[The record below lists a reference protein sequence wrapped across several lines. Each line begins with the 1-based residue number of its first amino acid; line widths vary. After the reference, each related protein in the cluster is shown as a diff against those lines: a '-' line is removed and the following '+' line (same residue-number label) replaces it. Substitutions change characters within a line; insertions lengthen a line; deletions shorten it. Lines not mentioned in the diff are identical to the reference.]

1 MMNILEKEDL
11 IKGLPDNV
19 LQQQMQAPTGELP
32 QYLLISEIQRRT
44 DMRKSL
50 QEQPKQESVSE
61 QIMMEGIMANRPPM
75 QPQMPPQ
82 MPPMPPQMPQMP
94 MEQPPMGMAQ
104 GGVVRMANGGEVE
117 RIRQVINDLIAQG
130 APQDRID
137 DLIQQLRLYGERNI
151 AGRDQ
156 EIAGEYANIGRDL
169 YGVQDEP
176 VVSRD
181 YPETNV
187 SQEIADLTR
196 ISQLEDQDMGRARM
210 QSGIDTMEVEAST
223 QDDPRYRQAQ
233 GISFLETP
241 QLYLQDK
248 AREGITS
255 LMDYFSSEREVDP
268 ESMALRDV
276 LSRGIETIKPEV
288 LTQGQVEDRARGN
301 RQLLKAAEASALGT
315 IEDAKGIGSLLLP
328 EGGIKVDPKFEDM
341 LSGEMSK
348 MDYARYAG
356 SELAKPFLGIGS
368 KISDYANN
376 FLSEAEIASPAYY
389 DRSYQTGIIANDPR
403 FQERVNTY
411 NRLKEEYGSDVAAA
425 QAIRSAGGQAID
437 MAGDVG
443 KTLAEGASEIKEAS
457 TPFVRQLFTGTQ
469 EVTPDAE
476 IGGITTVDALKTV
489 ANPGAAA
496 LNLGRSIPDSIRK
509 LFSQYRDKDNVA
521 TNASELVDQKKNQGQ
536 NDNSVVAGTTGAVSK
551 NAGDQS
557 NLGNVPAPDDDF
569 DPRITDDDGL
579 TTYTTGSLGDYENRL
594 KGILDEERR
603 GGAEAMVAAGLAISE
618 GKNIGQAL
626 GSASQAASQ
635 ARDTQVE
642 RQLKAFSALSKNRQQ
657 NALLNLKKKVEQGR
671 ATRGEINLLRALL
684 QAGTDPDYAEN
695 MARQYLPKMA
705 GVSRE
710 GYEVVGTRPG

>member
-82 MPPMPPQMPQMP
+82 MPQQMPPQMPQMP

-248 AREGITS
+248 AREGITG
-255 LMDYFSSEREVDP
+255 LIDYFSPEGEVDEVDQ

-276 LSRGIETIKPEV
+276 LARMNPYVSGRTIQESIVGGLEDINPEM
-288 LTQGQVEDRARGN
+288 LTQGQVEDRAREN
-301 RQLLKAAEASALGT
+301 KRLLKSLQMTSLGAVEDALMPIGGIEGAALAAEQAGEFADSYTKDYRKRLAERFAPIPEFIEKDQYGAALGQFIRGGYGT
-315 IEDAKGIGSLLLP
+315 VADTIGSVRETGMDLGSAAYDIAQPQAQDLAEQVVFGTQDPEAIDAATVGDVLP
-328 EGGIKVDPKFEDM
+328 SWMTKYLPID
-341 LSGEMSK
+341 
-348 MDYARYAG
+348 
-356 SELAKPFLGIGS
+356 
-368 KISDYANN
+368 
-376 FLSEAEIASPAYY
+376 
-389 DRSYQTGIIANDPR
+389 
-403 FQERVNTY
+403 
-411 NRLKEEYGSDVAAA
+411 A
-425 QAIRSAGGQAID
+425 QAD
-437 MAGDVG
+437 FGDTVG
-443 KTLAEGASEIKEAS
+443 
-457 TPFVRQLFTGTQ
+457 
-469 EVTPDAE
+469 E
-476 IGGITTVDALKTV
+476 IGGTITGTAS
-489 ANPGAAA
+489 
-496 LNLGRSIPDSIRK
+496 NLYDRAKGLLPFTGGVNVTGGD
-509 LFSQYRDKDNVA
+509 VA
-521 TNASELVDQKKNQGQ
+521 TQSESDANLIEETTAVQENNNQITSDQ
-536 NDNSVVAGTTGAVSK
+536 
-551 NAGDQS
+551 
-557 NLGNVPAPDDDF
+557 PAPDDVV

-579 TTYTTGSLGDYENRL
+579 TTYTTGSLGDYEQRL
-594 KGILDEERR
+594 KGILDEKRR
-603 GGAEAMVAAGLAISE
+603 GGSEAMVAAGLAISE

-626 GSASQAASQ
+626 GAASQAASQ

-657 NALLNLKKKVEQGR
+657 NALLNLKNKVESGR
-671 ATRGEINLLRALL
+671 ATRGEISLLVALLRT
-684 QAGTDPDYAEN
+684 GTDPTYAEE
-695 MARQYLPKMA
+695 MARKYLPKMA
-705 GVSRE
+705 GTSGKE
-710 GYEVVGTRPG
+710 NMSIVGTRPG

>member
-1 MMNILEKEDL
+1 MTMNILEKEDL
-11 IKGLPDNV
+11 IKGLPDSE
-19 LQQQMQAPTGELP
+19 LQRQMQSPTGELP
-32 QYLLISEIQRRT
+32 QFLLISEIQRRT

-50 QEQPKQESVSE
+50 QEQPKQETVSD

-75 QPQMPPQ
+75 QPQMPQQMPPQ
-82 MPPMPPQMPQMP
+82 MPPMPPQMPM
-94 MEQPPMGMAQ
+94 PPMGMAQ

-137 DLIQQLRLYGERNI
+137 DLIQQLRLYGVKNT

-156 EIAGEYANIGRDL
+156 EIAGEYANIARDL

-176 VVSRD
+176 VVPMD

-248 AREGITS
+248 AREGITG
-255 LMDYFSSEREVDP
+255 LIDYFSPEGEVDQ

-276 LSRGIETIKPEV
+276 LARMNPKRAIQESIVEELEDINPEI
-288 LTQGQVEDRARGN
+288 LTQGQVEDRAREN
-301 RQLLKAAEASALGT
+301 KRLLKSLQMTSLGAVEDALMPIGGIEGAALAAEQAGEFADSYTKDYRKRLAERFAPIPEFIEKDQYGAALGQFIRGGYGT
-315 IEDAKGIGSLLLP
+315 VADTIGSVRETGMDLGSAAYDIAQPQAQDLAEQVVFGTQDPEAIDAATVGDVLP
-328 EGGIKVDPKFEDM
+328 SWMTKYLPID
-341 LSGEMSK
+341 
-348 MDYARYAG
+348 
-356 SELAKPFLGIGS
+356 
-368 KISDYANN
+368 
-376 FLSEAEIASPAYY
+376 
-389 DRSYQTGIIANDPR
+389 
-403 FQERVNTY
+403 
-411 NRLKEEYGSDVAAA
+411 A
-425 QAIRSAGGQAID
+425 QAD
-437 MAGDVG
+437 FGDTVG
-443 KTLAEGASEIKEAS
+443 
-457 TPFVRQLFTGTQ
+457 
-469 EVTPDAE
+469 E
-476 IGGITTVDALKTV
+476 IGGTITGTASNLYDRAKGLLPFTGGENVTGGDV
-489 ANPGAAA
+489 ANQAETKATVIEEAA
-496 LNLGRSIPDSIRK
+496 G
-509 LFSQYRDKDNVA
+509 
-521 TNASELVDQKKNQGQ
+521 KKAGNNQ
-536 NDNSVVAGTTGAVSK
+536 NI
-551 NAGDQS
+551 GDQS
-557 NLGNVPAPDDDF
+557 NLDNVPAPDDDF

-594 KGILDEERR
+594 KGILDEKRR

-626 GSASQAASQ
+626 GAASQAASQ

-657 NALLNLKKKVEQGR
+657 NELLRLKDKVESGR
-671 ATRGEINLLRALL
+671 ATRGEINLLVALL
-684 QAGTDPDYAEN
+684 RTGTDPTYAEE

-705 GVSRE
+705 GTSGKE
-710 GYEVVGTRPG
+710 NMSIVGTRPG

>member
-19 LQQQMQAPTGELP
+19 LQQQMQNPTGELP

-50 QEQPKQESVSE
+50 QEQPKQETVSD

-75 QPQMPPQ
+75 QPQMPQQMLPQ
-82 MPPMPPQMPQMP
+82 MPPMPPQMPQM
-94 MEQPPMGMAQ
+94 PMGMAQ

-176 VVSRD
+176 VVSIGNSEQD
-181 YPETNV
+181 F
-187 SQEIADLTR
+187 SKEILTR
-196 ISQLEDQDMGRARM
+196 ALESRDMDAARM
-210 QSGIDTMEVEAST
+210 QSVLDESAQSDEVTNMNVSEIPEGDVRPAFRSPMMNILGRDFKNPVFGDYDSNTVLGELLTAYRDPSTTNEQGDLLYQQMQNVLKDTYKNIE
-223 QDDPRYRQAQ
+223 
-233 GISFLETP
+233 
-241 QLYLQDK
+241 
-248 AREGITS
+248 
-255 LMDYFSSEREVDP
+255 DP
-268 ESMALRDV
+268 ERIEADQRIRRAVMAERLG
-276 LSRGIETIKPEV
+276 RG
-288 LTQGQVEDRARGN
+288 VE
-301 RQLLKAAEASALGT
+301 
-315 IEDAKGIGSLLLP
+315 GIGSLLVP
-328 EGGIKVDPKFEDM
+328 EGGINVDPKFEDM
-341 LSGEMSK
+341 LSGKMSK

-356 SELAKPFLGIGS
+356 SEMAKPILGIGS
-368 KISDYANN
+368 MISDYASK
-376 FLSEAEIASPAYY
+376 FLSEAEIGSPAYY

-403 FQERVNTY
+403 FQERVDLY

-443 KTLAEGASEIKEAS
+443 ENVAEAASEIKEAS
-457 TPFVRQLFTGTQ
+457 TPFFRQLFTGTQ

-476 IGGITTVDALKTV
+476 TGSGAGIGDIIRDFVMPGYKTNAEKNVSTDLETEAKKV
-489 ANPGAAA
+489 AN
-496 LNLGRSIPDSIRK
+496 
-509 LFSQYRDKDNVA
+509 
-521 TNASELVDQKKNQGQ
+521 QKQNQGQ
-536 NDNSVVAGTTGAVSK
+536 KDESVVAGTTGAVSK

-557 NLGNVPAPDDDF
+557 NPDNVPAPDDVV

-626 GSASQAASQ
+626 GAASQAASQ

-657 NALLNLKKKVEQGR
+657 NALLNLKKKVEEGT
-671 ATRGEINLLRALL
+671 ATRAEQRFFQYMLSSGIVSPDLAMQLEEYARNLLP
-684 QAGTDPDYAEN
+684 QAQSGKE
-695 MARQYLPKMA
+695 KM
-705 GVSRE
+705 SI
-710 GYEVVGTRPG
+710 VGTRPG

>member
-1 MMNILEKEDL
+1 MTMNILEKEDL
-11 IKGLPDNV
+11 IKGLPDSE
-19 LQQQMQAPTGELP
+19 LQRQMQSPTGELP
-32 QYLLISEIQRRT
+32 QFLLISEIQRRT

-50 QEQPKQESVSE
+50 QEQPKQETVSD

-75 QPQMPPQ
+75 QPQMPQQMPPQ
-82 MPPMPPQMPQMP
+82 MPPMPPQMPM
-94 MEQPPMGMAQ
+94 PPMGMAQ

-137 DLIQQLRLYGERNI
+137 DLIQQLRLYGVKNT

-156 EIAGEYANIGRDL
+156 EIAGEYANIARDL

-176 VVSRD
+176 VVPMD

-255 LMDYFSSEREVDP
+255 LIDYFSPEGEVDQ

-276 LSRGIETIKPEV
+276 LARMNPKRAIQESIVEELEDINPEI
-288 LTQGQVEDRARGN
+288 LTQGQVEDRAREN
-301 RQLLKAAEASALGT
+301 KRLLKSLQMTSLGAVEDALMPIGGIEGAALAAEQAGEFADSYTKDYRKRLAERFAPIPEFIEKDQYGAALGQFIRGGYGT
-315 IEDAKGIGSLLLP
+315 VADTIGSVRETGMDLGSAAYDIAQPQAQDLAEQVVFGTQDPEAIDAATVGDVLP
-328 EGGIKVDPKFEDM
+328 SWMTKYLPID
-341 LSGEMSK
+341 
-348 MDYARYAG
+348 
-356 SELAKPFLGIGS
+356 
-368 KISDYANN
+368 
-376 FLSEAEIASPAYY
+376 
-389 DRSYQTGIIANDPR
+389 
-403 FQERVNTY
+403 
-411 NRLKEEYGSDVAAA
+411 A
-425 QAIRSAGGQAID
+425 QAD
-437 MAGDVG
+437 FGDTVG
-443 KTLAEGASEIKEAS
+443 
-457 TPFVRQLFTGTQ
+457 
-469 EVTPDAE
+469 E
-476 IGGITTVDALKTV
+476 IGGTITGTASNLYDRAKGLLPFTGGENVTGGDV
-489 ANPGAAA
+489 ANQAETKATVIEEAA
-496 LNLGRSIPDSIRK
+496 G
-509 LFSQYRDKDNVA
+509 
-521 TNASELVDQKKNQGQ
+521 KKAGNNQ
-536 NDNSVVAGTTGAVSK
+536 NI
-551 NAGDQS
+551 GDQS
-557 NLGNVPAPDDDF
+557 NLDNVPAPDDVV

-594 KGILDEERR
+594 KGILDEKRR

-626 GSASQAASQ
+626 GAASQAASQ

-657 NALLNLKKKVEQGR
+657 NELLRLKDKVESGR
-671 ATRGEINLLRALL
+671 ATRGEINLLVALL
-684 QAGTDPDYAEN
+684 RTGTDPTYAEE

-705 GVSRE
+705 GTSGKE
-710 GYEVVGTRPG
+710 NMSIVGTRPG

>member
-1 MMNILEKEDL
+1 MTMNILEKEDL
-11 IKGLPDNV
+11 IKGLPDSE
-19 LQQQMQAPTGELP
+19 LQRQMQSPTGELP
-32 QYLLISEIQRRT
+32 QFLLISEIQRRT

-50 QEQPKQESVSE
+50 QEQPKQETVSD

-75 QPQMPPQ
+75 QPQMPQQMPPQ
-82 MPPMPPQMPQMP
+82 MPPMPPQMPM
-94 MEQPPMGMAQ
+94 PPMGMAQ

-137 DLIQQLRLYGERNI
+137 DLIQQLRLYGVKNT

-156 EIAGEYANIGRDL
+156 EIAGEYANIARDL

-176 VVSRD
+176 VVPMD

-255 LMDYFSSEREVDP
+255 LIDYFSPEGEVDQ

-276 LSRGIETIKPEV
+276 LARMNPKRAIQESIVEELEDINPEI
-288 LTQGQVEDRARGN
+288 LTQGQVEDRAREN
-301 RQLLKAAEASALGT
+301 KRLLKSLQMTSLGAVEDALMPIGGIEGAALAAEQAGEFADSYTKDYRKRLAERFAPIPEFIEKDQYGAALGQFIRGGYGT
-315 IEDAKGIGSLLLP
+315 VADTIGSVRETGMDLGSAAYDIAQPQAQDLAEQVVFGTQDPEAIDAATVGDVLP
-328 EGGIKVDPKFEDM
+328 SWMTKYLPID
-341 LSGEMSK
+341 
-348 MDYARYAG
+348 
-356 SELAKPFLGIGS
+356 
-368 KISDYANN
+368 
-376 FLSEAEIASPAYY
+376 
-389 DRSYQTGIIANDPR
+389 
-403 FQERVNTY
+403 
-411 NRLKEEYGSDVAAA
+411 A
-425 QAIRSAGGQAID
+425 QAD
-437 MAGDVG
+437 FGDTVG
-443 KTLAEGASEIKEAS
+443 
-457 TPFVRQLFTGTQ
+457 
-469 EVTPDAE
+469 E
-476 IGGITTVDALKTV
+476 IGGTITGTASNLYDRAKGLLPFTGGENVTGGDV
-489 ANPGAAA
+489 ANQAETKATVIEEAA
-496 LNLGRSIPDSIRK
+496 G
-509 LFSQYRDKDNVA
+509 
-521 TNASELVDQKKNQGQ
+521 KKAGNNQ
-536 NDNSVVAGTTGAVSK
+536 NI
-551 NAGDQS
+551 GDQS
-557 NLGNVPAPDDDF
+557 NLDNVPAPDDDF

-579 TTYTTGSLGDYENRL
+579 TTYTTGSLGDYEQRL

-626 GSASQAASQ
+626 GAASQAASQ

-657 NALLNLKKKVEQGR
+657 NELLRLKDKVESGR
-671 ATRGEINLLRALL
+671 ATRGEINLLVALL
-684 QAGTDPDYAEN
+684 RTGTDPTYAEN
-695 MARQYLPKMA
+695 LARQYLPKMA
-705 GVSRE
+705 GTSGKE
-710 GYEVVGTRPG
+710 NMSIVGTRPG

>member
-19 LQQQMQAPTGELP
+19 LQQQMQNPTGELP

-82 MPPMPPQMPQMP
+82 MPQMP

-130 APQDRID
+130 APQEQINN
-137 DLIQQLRLYGERNI
+137 LIEQLRLYGLDNPMGRSQNI
-151 AGRDQ
+151 ADQ
-156 EIAGEYANIGRDL
+156 YAELAESLRPTSTSILD
-169 YGVQDEP
+169 VEEEP
-176 VVSRD
+176 VVPIDYPRQDFSGEITARGLESRD
-181 YPETNV
+181 MD
-187 SQEIADLTR
+187 A
-196 ISQLEDQDMGRARM
+196 ARM
-210 QSGIDTMEVEAST
+210 QAVLDESATSDEAKPKPT
-223 QDDPRYRQAQ
+223 REDDPRYRQAQ
-233 GISFLETP
+233 DISFLETP

-255 LMDYFSSEREVDP
+255 LMDYFSPEGEVDP
-268 ESMALRDV
+268 ESMALKDV
-276 LSRGIETIKPEV
+276 LFRGIQSIRPEV
-288 LTQGQVEDRARGN
+288 LTQGEVEDRARGN
-301 RQLLKAAEASALGT
+301 RQLLKAAEASVLGAV
-315 IEDAKGIGSLLLP
+315 EDAKGIGSLLLP
-328 EGGIKVDPKFEDM
+328 EGGIKLDPKFEDM

-356 SELAKPFLGIGS
+356 SDIAEPFLALGS
-368 KISDYANN
+368 KISDYSNK

-403 FQERVNTY
+403 FQERVDLY

-476 IGGITTVDALKTV
+476 TSSGAGIGDIIRGLVMPGYKTNAEKNVSTDLETEAKKV
-489 ANPGAAA
+489 AN
-496 LNLGRSIPDSIRK
+496 
-509 LFSQYRDKDNVA
+509 
-521 TNASELVDQKKNQGQ
+521 QKQNQGQ
-536 NDNSVVAGTTGAVSK
+536 KDESVVAGTTGAVSK

-557 NLGNVPAPDDDF
+557 NPSNVPAPDDVV

-579 TTYTTGSLGDYENRL
+579 TTYTTGSLGNYENRL
-594 KGILDEERR
+594 KGILDEDRR